1 MIVLWLF
8 LSACRGEIILKKQID
23 RELDDRFMFDI
34 TASDGYF
41 YSVPAITVTMQVK
54 LSLNLWKCVRA
65 HYIMVVTLMLLKVR
79 MTRQFFFGRSESAF
93 NVDKPNLSQIDSH
106 KKDDSMK
113 WPWLFNCED
122 IWELK
127 DHVMNFIKSS
137 LNWITVDMKC

>member
-1 MIVLWLF
+1 
-8 LSACRGEIILKKQID
+8 
-23 RELDDRFMFDI
+23 MFDI

-113 WPWLFNCED
+113 
-122 IWELK
+122 
-127 DHVMNFIKSS
+127 
-137 LNWITVDMKC
+137 